1 MYYFPITHLPMPM
14 EEIYN
19 LWQTTYL
26 SEHQA
31 RPSKNTVSV
40 RRNDLAVFEEIEWV
54 QRKGL
59 KPVSAFFSV
68 TPPRSTI
75 AVHKDPS
82 SNPEVIAQGYVC
94 HPCALNIPLAQ
105 DLGTKICWHKV
116 KTGHMTTMS
125 GAEHSPYNNVKVPMA
140 KMEDLI
146 EVASVCLDRPMLIN
160 TSEWHSV
167 ENNTDRTR
175 LAFSLRFDPVVGLP
189 EIIRIFAGA

>member
-1 MYYFPITHLPMPM
+1 MYYFPITHLKMPL

-26 SEHQA
+26 DEHKS

-40 RRNDLAVFEEIEWV
+40 RRHDLAVFEDIEWV

-59 KPVSAFFSV
+59 KPISAFFSV
-68 TPPRSTI
+68 TPPRSHI
-75 AVHKDPS
+75 PPHKDPS
-82 SNPEVIAQGYVC
+82 SNPEVIKSGYVM
-94 HPCALNIPLAQ
+94 HPCALNIPLVQ

-116 KTGHMTTMS
+116 KTGHVTKLE
-125 GAEHSPYNNVKVPMA
+125 GAENSPYNNVRVPMA
-140 KMEDLI
+140 EMDDLI

-167 ENNTDRTR
+167 ENNTDSVR
-175 LAFSLRFDPVVGLP
+175 LAFSLRFDPVAGLP
-189 EIIRIFAGA
+189 EIIRVFAGA